1 MMRIITLSLLLCA
14 LMFSKHSVAQEIV
27 DTEWSGNLLTIT
39 YSPTKG
45 LVSCTA
51 YNSEGEGI
59 GGSVAMSVG
68 GVAIVTVEVPDTY
81 AGKQLRLECSSPNAD
96 YWFNQTDRKLNL
108 VDERHAHEPKIKIG
122 YTDFFKG
129 QKSWK

>member
-14 LMFSKHSVAQEIV
+14 LMFSKHSTAQEIV
-27 DTEWSGNLLTIT
+27 NTEWSGSLLTIT

-45 LVSCTA
+45 IVSCTA

-96 YWFNQTDRKLNL
+96 Y
-108 VDERHAHEPKIKIG
+108 
-122 YTDFFKG
+122 
-129 QKSWK
+129 

>member
-1 MMRIITLSLLLCA
+1 MKRTMILSLLLCV

-27 DTEWSGNLLTIT
+27 DTEWSENLLTIT

-59 GGSVAMSVG
+59 GGSASMSVDG
-68 GVAIVTVEVPDTY
+68 IAIVTVEVPDTY
-81 AGKQLRLECSSPNAD
+81 AGKQLLLECSSP
-96 YWFNQTDRKLNL
+96 TD
-108 VDERHAHEPKIKIG
+108 G
-122 YTDFFKG
+122 Y
-129 QKSWK
+129 

>member
-1 MMRIITLSLLLCA
+1 MQKWDDRVMKRIIILSLLLCA

-39 YSPTKG
+39 YSPAKG
-45 LVSCTA
+45 VVSCTA

-81 AGKQLRLECSSPNAD
+81 AGKQLRLECSSP
-96 YWFNQTDRKLNL
+96 TD
-108 VDERHAHEPKIKIG
+108 G
-122 YTDFFKG
+122 Y
-129 QKSWK
+129 